1 MSITSV
7 KIIPA
12 RKLEAGDV
20 RDAVSGYKSYES
32 EVELD
37 ERRKIISPSAY
48 IYIRICTHT
57 YIHGSKGRRKK
68 KSTHTVGISLGAY
81 SYTTWPHNRENVSAL
96 CHSFH
101 HPPSPSRSSPLPR
114 DPRNNVFA
122 RGTRVTY
129 TDFSTYVRRLQT
141 TTRHPLMDVP
151 DNWNVFI
158 DPLFSPDLFF
168 FSFPP
173 SPSFLFFF
181 FRGVLRHT
189 ERKSRESACV
199 YVCASS
205 WKVTGNETWGNNES
219 SLQGAV
225 SRYTLIPQRDR
236 AISFESSL
244 TFFNVSI
251 EQRSFIEFHR
261 RNGV

>member
-37 ERRKIISPSAY
+37 ERRKIISPSAYIY

-173 SPSFLFFF
+173 PPFFLFFF
-181 FRGVLRHT
+181 FEASFVTQRGRVGRA
-189 ERKSRESACV
+189 RVCMCV
-199 YVCASS
+199 HQVG
-205 WKVTGNETWGNNES
+205 K
-219 SLQGAV
+219 
-225 SRYTLIPQRDR
+225 
-236 AISFESSL
+236 
-244 TFFNVSI
+244 
-251 EQRSFIEFHR
+251 
-261 RNGV
+261 